1 MNEKYY
7 VISGKKKVSL
17 VDNYKP
23 SKSFRGSV
31 VVQIITMFGFNAVK
45 QLAIGQDKSTS
56 PH

>member
-7 VISGKKKVSL
+7 VISGKKKKVCL

-31 VVQIITMFGFNAVK
+31 VV
-45 QLAIGQDKSTS
+45 
-56 PH
+56 